1 MLNNIKIGEVIRY
14 FRMKNNMSQRELAN
28 IVGIDRTEISKIENN
43 IRKTI
48 NDSVLKRI
56 CNVLNINYI
65 KLVEKSDIN
74 NKENNS
80 KKYEIIITETFKTK
94 YIVSAKDEQ
103 SAVGFINDFFK
114 AADVLECEIRKESES
129 FSDVDVKE
137 IKEKHCSLEEINYIL
152 FDEADILL

>member
-80 KKYEIIITETFKTK
+80 KKYEIIITET
-94 YIVSAKDEQ
+94 I
-103 SAVGFINDFFK
+103 
-114 AADVLECEIRKESES
+114 
-129 FSDVDVKE
+129 
-137 IKEKHCSLEEINYIL
+137 IL
-152 FDEADILL
+152 PS

>member
-80 KKYEIIITETFKTK
+80 KKEEL
-94 YIVSAKDEQ
+94 VDGNP
-103 SAVGFINDFFK
+103 VFF
-114 AADVLECEIRKESES
+114 L
-129 FSDVDVKE
+129 
-137 IKEKHCSLEEINYIL
+137 
-152 FDEADILL
+152 